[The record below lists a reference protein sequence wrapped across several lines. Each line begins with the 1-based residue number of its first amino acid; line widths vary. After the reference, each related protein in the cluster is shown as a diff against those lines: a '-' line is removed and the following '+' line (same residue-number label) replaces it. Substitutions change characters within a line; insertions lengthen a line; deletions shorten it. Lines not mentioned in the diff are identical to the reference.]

1 MLCPF
6 ALTSAAVQAYSGTKA
21 VCSGNGRCLTLR
33 EVNEYGD
40 AVSFGAGVHYD
51 NWDADMIHGCVCD
64 DGWEGPACERRS
76 CPKGDDPLT
85 AAQDDVQLLDCQ
97 CSTCQGGVYLS
108 FLGQQTA
115 LIPFDASEQLIA
127 YRLGVSWYVDFYI
140 HSDSLFAATVNSKSS
155 GCTIS
160 PGSYY
165 VQRLGLNSRGN
176 IALSCCLSRN

>member
-1 MLCPF
+1 MCPF
-6 ALTSAAVQAYSGTKA
+6 ALTSAAIQAYSGTKA
-21 VCSGNGRCLTLR
+21 VCSGNGRCLSLR

-40 AVSFGAGVHYD
+40 AVSFGAGVRYD

-85 AAQDDVQLLDCQ
+85 APQDDVQLLDCK
-97 CSTCQGGVYLS
+97 CSTCNGGVYLS

-127 YRLGVSWYVDFYI
+127 YRLGVRSLVCKQQTHLVHADISLQQLSTIRAVDVQFLQGVTMC
-140 HSDSLFAATVNSKSS
+140 SAL
-155 GCTIS
+155 
-160 PGSYY
+160 GS
-165 VQRLGLNSRGN
+165 
-176 IALSCCLSRN
+176 IAEVMFHL